1 MQHLINENLLPK
13 NDIVFQEL
21 FTRWKEEITKDLLE
35 SILNIKIDKINID
48 KSKDL
53 INDNK
58 ENKNGRLDLEPF

>member
-21 FTRWKEEITKDLLE
+21 FTRGKEEITKDLLE